1 MKSNENAKMY
11 PTHQERAVG
20 RNELQPSNECGAQT
34 TKILYNLE
42 QNQQI
47 FFTGGPEEPQT
58 SGIEEAMCDFMNLL
72 HTYNVGCVVMNDGTC
87 VVNAIHVE
95 SLINDQQVS
104 DGVQL
109 GTKEVEEEK
118 DDQCEDEEGESVD
131 ANEHHAHFSEFIE
144 VPESFIS
151 FLSDNGI
158 CCHLDFATKTC
169 SINTIEEFSH
179 CNIVEEDDIQN
190 HSHRVFILRH
200 KNNNLH
206 ERCSCEYHHDIYNGT
221 ENELNVDVSD
231 LVLSDLPKSAYSIV

>member
-1 MKSNENAKMY
+1 MKSNENAEMY
-11 PTHQERAVG
+11 PTHQERAVA
-20 RNELQPSNECGAQT
+20 RNELQPSNGVQT
-34 TKILYNLE
+34 TTKNPYNLE

-47 FFTGGPEEPQT
+47 FFRGGPEEPQT
-58 SGIEEAMCDFMNLL
+58 SGIEEAMCDLL
-72 HTYNVGCVVMNDGTC
+72 HTYNVGCVVTDDGTC

-109 GTKEVEEEK
+109 GTKEDEEEK
-118 DDQCEDEEGESVD
+118 DDRSDDEEGESVD
-131 ANEHHAHFSEFIE
+131 ANEDHAHFSEFIE

-158 CCHLDFATKTC
+158 CCNLDFATKTC

-179 CNIVEEDDIQN
+179 CNIIEEDDMEN

-200 KNNNLH
+200 KDDNLH
-206 ERCSCEYHHDIYNGT
+206 ERYSCEYHHDIYNGT

-231 LVLSDLPKSAYSIV
+231 PVLSDLPKSAYSIV